1 MAGIGGS
8 LQTTSG
14 AAEPLVGNAT
24 HRSRDNT
31 LGSCRNRCLW
41 SRRRREESNS
51 PGGTL
56 VSRIEGMRDPLGHWH
71 IVGAGASPGCFRC
84 LGRADRHR
92 PSTAGARLVAAP
104 GCWLNRPRQSTRVG
118 SARASGYLSFEEMHR
133 VDAALRTVLDL
144 KRAADRGIV
153 LKPLVDKGIG
163 VSMHVS
169 KPTTFAGNPA
179 VFDSVVF
186 VRLKWGSSAPRF
198 DRVSARCCR
207 SCLRVCHAGSNL
219 VLRQR

>member
-1 MAGIGGS
+1 MEPPA
-8 LQTTSG
+8 SG
-14 AAEPLVGNAT
+14 KSRIAREALRLPHRGDARSVGPLA
-24 HRSRDNT
+24 H
-31 LGSCRNRCLW
+31 
-41 SRRRREESNS
+41 RRR
-51 PGGTL
+51 
-56 VSRIEGMRDPLGHWH
+56 
-71 IVGAGASPGCFRC
+71 AGASSGCFRC
-84 LGRADRHR
+84 LGRAERHR

-144 KRAADRGIV
+144 KRAADRDIV

-169 KPTTFAGNPA
+169 KPTTFAGNRRFRFRRIRQAEVGEFCAA
-179 VFDSVVF
+179 V
-186 VRLKWGSSAPRF
+186 RQG
-198 DRVSARCCR
+198 SARCCR

>member
-1 MAGIGGS
+1 MRLIVAAITRSDLSGI
-8 LQTTSG
+8 
-14 AAEPLVGNAT
+14 VV
-24 HRSRDNT
+24 
-31 LGSCRNRCLW
+31 LW

-56 VSRIEGMRDPLGHWH
+56 VSHIAGMRDPLGHWH

-118 SARASGYLSFEEMHR
+118 SARASGYLSCEEMHR

-186 VRLKWGSSAPRF
+186 VRLRWGSSAPRF